1 MTIPQLATLNMMCP
15 VDCSGPRRRARGLG
29 STAGRGGADR
39 DHTWSG
45 SRSLGPARRRYAR
58 GVGVRGLPAGFPAS
72 ALASTAWVVQTTRQT
87 HRPPTKKV
95 SLQGGEQEQGQALR
109 AQSRT
114 TSSARALRA
123 HQPRGPIPH
132 AKIFENYT
140 KNSRDL
146 RAGFGPGSGRARAGF
161 GPGSGR
167 VPPGYITHDQ
177 PIFLTHAY

>member
-1 MTIPQLATLNMMCP
+1 M
-15 VDCSGPRRRARGLG
+15 
-29 STAGRGGADR
+29 
-39 DHTWSG
+39 
-45 SRSLGPARRRYAR
+45 
-58 GVGVRGLPAGFPAS
+58 GVRGLPAGFPAS

-167 VPPGYITHDQ
+167 VRAGSGPGSGRVRAGFGPCTSRLLQQHKKQIVAA
-177 PIFLTHAY
+177 L